1 MSVPLRTPSIFQNAH
16 VSIDLHFVQRV
27 PFVFAVPGFE
37 AGGILLLGALDGVA
51 EIGIEPRA
59 VVLEERQLFIEAR
72 RIKRRVFGPFETFQ
86 PADGFV
92 NASIQ

>member
-59 VVLEERQLFIEAR
+59 VVEHQLFIEAR
-72 RIKRRVFGPFETFQ
+72 GIKRRVFGPFETFQ